1 YNKGL
6 IYQGERLVNWCP
18 HCLTSIS
25 DAEVEFEEQD
35 GNLWHIRYPIK
46 DSDEYITVATTRPET
61 MLGDSGICV
70 APDDERYT
78 HLIGKFAILPLV
90 GRELPIF
97 ADSYVDKEFGSGAV
111 KMTPAHDPNDF
122 EVGSRHGLEI
132 IKCMNDDATMADWT
146 GKYAGMDRFAARKAI
161 VKDLEEQGNLVKIE
175 THKHN
180 VGTCYRCHNTI
191 EPMISKQWFVKMEPL
206 AKPAIEAAHTGA
218 VNFVPER
225 FTKIYLGWLE
235 NIRDWCISRQLW
247 WGHRIPVWY
256 CQDCGE
262 IICSTTDV
270 DTCTKCG
277 SKNVEQDP
285 DVLDTWFS
293 SGLWPFSTMGWPEQ
307 TKELEA
313 FYPTSVLVTGRDII
327 FFWVARMLF
336 DALEFT
342 GKSPF
347 HDVLIHGLVLD
358 SQGRKMSKSLGN
370 GIDPLQVI
378 EEYGADTL
386 RFMLITG
393 NTPGND
399 LRFQNERLEASR
411 NFANKIWNATRFV
424 LMNLE
429 DYEPVAEEAME
440 YTLADKWII
449 SRFNSV
455 AKDVASRMDGYDLGG
470 AANTLYEFI
479 WDEFCDW
486 YIEMVKP
493 RLYGK
498 ETEASRRTAQ
508 QVIAT
513 VLRDTMI
520 LLHPFMPFIT
530 EEIWQHLPHEG
541 ETIMLTQ
548 WPAANEAN
556 ISAET
561 EEQMAVVMNVIRAIR
576 NMRSEMNVPLGK
588 KADCIIAANKEDLQA
603 VLNET
608 APYIINLGTLESLDV
623 KLTLEEKPDQAVTAV
638 VQGIEIF
645 LPLRGLIDM
654 DKEIAR
660 LEKEV
665 EKVNKEI
672 ERLEKKLNNEGFVAK
687 APADVIAGEKEK
699 LAKYQD
705 SKAAL
710 VSRLESYKK

>member
-1 YNKGL
+1 MDQEGK
-6 IYQGERLVNWCP
+6 IYY
-18 HCLTSIS
+18 
-25 DAEVEFEEQD
+25 F
-35 GNLWHIRYPIK
+35 RYPTEDGT
-46 DSDEYITVATTRPET
+46 DSIEIATTRPET
-61 MLGDSGICV
+61 MLGDTAV
-70 APDDERYT
+70 AVHPDDARYS
-78 HLIGKFAILPLV
+78 HLV
-90 GRELPIF
+90 GKNLVLPIVNRIIPVI
-97 ADSYVDKEFGSGAV
+97 ADEYVEKEFGTGAV
-111 KMTPAHDPNDF
+111 KITPAHDPNDF
-122 EVGSRHGLEI
+122 EVGNRHNLPQVVVIDKQG
-132 IKCMNDDATMADWT
+132 KMNELA
-146 GKYAGMDRFAARKAI
+146 GKYAGMDRYECRKQLVA
-161 VKDLEEQGNLVKIE
+161 DLTESGVLTKIE
-175 THKHN
+175 DHN
-180 VGTCYRCHNTI
+180 NSVGHCYRCHTVI
-191 EPMISKQWFVKMEPL
+191 EPLVSKQWFVKMEPL

-256 CQDCGE
+256 CRDCGE
-262 IICSTTDV
+262 VMCSTTDI

-293 SGLWPFSTMGWPEQ
+293 SGLWPFSTMGWPEK
-307 TKELEA
+307 TKELEM
-313 FYPTSVLVTGRDII
+313 FYPTSLLVTGRDII

-342 GKSPF
+342 GQSPF

-378 EEYGADTL
+378 EQYGADTL

-399 LRFQNERLEASR
+399 LRFQTERLEAAR
-411 NFANKIWNATRFV
+411 NFCNKIWNATRFV

-429 DYEPVAEEAME
+429 DYQPMAEETLQ
-440 YTLADKWII
+440 YTTADQWII
-449 SRFNSV
+449 SRFHSV
-455 AKDVASRMDGYDLGG
+455 AKDVTNRLESYDLGG
-470 AANTLYEFI
+470 AANTLYDFI
-479 WDEFCDW
+479 WNEFCDW
-486 YIEMVKP
+486 YIEIVKP

-498 ETEASRRTAQ
+498 ETEVSRRTAQ
-508 QVIAT
+508 QVIAA

-548 WPAANEAN
+548 WPQVDDAK
-556 ISAET
+556 ISGDIEG
-561 EEQMAVVMNVIRAIR
+561 QMNVVMDIIRAIR
-576 NMRSEMNVPLGK
+576 NMRSEMNVPPGK
-588 KADCIIAANKEDLQA
+588 KADCVIAANKEEFLTMLQGTASYIKNLANLEQLDL
-603 VLNET
+603 VL
-608 APYIINLGTLESLDV
+608 SLA
-623 KLTLEEKPDQAVTAV
+623 EKPEQAVTAV
-638 VQGIEIF
+638 VQGIELF
-645 LPLRGLIDM
+645 LPLKGLIDM

-665 EKVNKEI
+665 EKMNKEI
-672 ERLEKKLNNEGFVAK
+672 ERLEKKLNNAGFVAK
-687 APADVIAGEKEK
+687 APAEVIAGEKEK
-699 LAKYQD
+699 LAKYED
-705 SKAAL
+705 TKAAL
-710 VSRLESYKK
+710 VSRLDSYRK